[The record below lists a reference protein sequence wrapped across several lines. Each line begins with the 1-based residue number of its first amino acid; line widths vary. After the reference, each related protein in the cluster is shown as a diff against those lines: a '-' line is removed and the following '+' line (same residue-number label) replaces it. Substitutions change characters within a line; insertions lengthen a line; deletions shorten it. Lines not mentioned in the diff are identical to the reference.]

1 MYTYTHV
8 QCPPHS
14 QIQTYYTHSEEKE
27 EEGKERREKKA
38 EEVNWGRRIGGDPD
52 AELACILFLSKLF
65 VWGLLYAHQEY
76 VKTVGQLSCLL
87 SDSL

>member
-38 EEVNWGRRIGGDPD
+38 EEVNWGE
-52 AELACILFLSKLF
+52 ELEEIQMQS
-65 VWGLLYAHQEY
+65 
-76 VKTVGQLSCLL
+76 
-87 SDSL
+87 